1 MSSLALVIATALV
14 VTGAV
19 AAAGTAVAPA
29 RAFAA
34 VTSGVL
40 MLVVADSESLTAS
53 ATIRSLAT
61 AGVPL
66 AVALLAI
73 VVLGWRPATALAL
86 TGAVV
91 AGPVRQMLDDPF
103 HDPDC
108 VLRCNPNP
116 LVLTAHPALAD
127 LAVAVGL
134 GLLMAGLLAAAR
146 RRNPRSLY
154 VVVLGLAAAPMV
166 IEGSLPGLVLAA
178 FASVAV
184 LVADLARTATVRGRL
199 AEAVAALATTDGA
212 VPMLA
217 AALGGRSV
225 AVGYPIAGGAI
236 VDRDGRP
243 MPPTS
248 VGWTVLDIA
257 GPGGVVAQLRTD
269 LTGVVPAA
277 LAQVIRGPVRLALE
291 NNRLSAEAAVRSQ
304 QIRASAGRLVELA
317 EQERRRLERDLHDGA
332 QRHVL
337 TLGMAVQTEDL
348 LPQVVRG
355 EAAQAIHSVLDQ
367 LRDVAHG
374 IRPPQL
380 DTGGLARGLAD
391 LADRS
396 PVPLEVGAV
405 PEGLDATVAEA
416 AYRLVEDVLRSA
428 TGPVTVT
435 STQVAGGA
443 VELTVIS
450 AQDGDLP
457 PWASDRFQAVG
468 GSVSSESA
476 GPGWRHVGV
485 VPPRLH

>member
-1 MSSLALVIATALV
+1 VSSLALVIATVLV

-19 AAAGTAVAPA
+19 AAAGTAVVPA

-34 VTSGVL
+34 VTSGVV
-40 MLVVADSESLTAS
+40 MLVVAESASLTAS
-53 ATIRSLAT
+53 ATMRSLAT

-66 AVALLAI
+66 VVALLAI
-73 VVLGWRPATALAL
+73 VVLGWRPAMLLAL

-103 HDPDC
+103 HDPEC

-116 LVLTAHPALAD
+116 LVLAAHPGAAD
-127 LAVAVGL
+127 VTVAVGV
-134 GLLMAGLLAAAR
+134 GLLLAGLLAPAR

-154 VVVLGLAAAPMV
+154 VAVLGLAAAPVV
-166 IEGSLPGLVLAA
+166 ITGSLLGVILAA
-178 FASVAV
+178 CASVAV
-184 LVADLARTATVRGRL
+184 LVADLVRTATVRGRL
-199 AEAVAALATTDGA
+199 AQAVAALATTDDA

-217 AALGGRSV
+217 AALGGRPV
-225 AVGYPIAGGAI
+225 FVGYPISGGRL

-243 MPPTS
+243 MSPPS
-248 VGWTVLDIA
+248 AGWTVLDIA

-269 LTGVVPAA
+269 LTGIVPAA
-277 LAQVIRGPVRLALE
+277 LGEVIRGPVRLALE

-304 QIRASAGRLVELA
+304 QIRASAGRLVEVA
-317 EQERRRLERDLHDGA
+317 EQGRRRLERDLHDGA

-337 TLGMAVQTEDL
+337 TLGMAVQAEDL
-348 LPQVVRG
+348 LPESVRR

-396 PVPLEVGAV
+396 PVPLEVVAV
-405 PEGLDATVAEA
+405 PDGLDATVAEA

-428 TGPVTVT
+428 TGHVTLT
-435 STQVAGGA
+435 STHVAGGA
-443 VELTVIS
+443 WELTVTS
-450 AQDGDLP
+450 AQDGELP
-457 PWASDRFQAVG
+457 PWASDRFLAVG
-468 GSVSSESA
+468 GSVSSESV
-476 GPGWRHVGV
+476 GPGWRHVGA
-485 VPPRLH
+485 VPPRLP